1 VGFNRRF
8 SPAAVRVK
16 KVLSGASSGRTP
28 LVINYRVN
36 TEHLPSDH
44 WVFSEE
50 GGGRIIGEACHM
62 FDLFNY
68 FTGSTVESV
77 DAKGISSPSDR
88 AALKDSFAAVLKYA
102 DGSVCTLIYTSIG
115 ADELGK
121 EYIEIHCGHSS
132 FIIDNFKSLALY
144 GAKGE
149 PWKSR
154 AIQKGHLDELIAF
167 EECMREGGALPIPL
181 EDLVSATRISY
192 LVEKR
197 LS

>member
-36 TEHLPSDH
+36 TEHLPPDH

-68 FTGSTVESV
+68 FTGSTVQSV

-88 AALKDSFAAVLKYA
+88 AALKNSFAAVLKYA
-102 DGSVCTLIYTSIG
+102 DGSVCTLIYTSVG

-121 EYIEIHCGHSS
+121 EYIEIHCGRSS

-144 GAKGE
+144 GVKGE

-167 EECMREGGALPIPL
+167 EECMRQGGALPITL
-181 EDLVSATRISY
+181 EDLVSATRTSY
-192 LVEKR
+192 LVEER